1 MGDRA
6 VAGRI
11 DALMG
16 MARAAALGPGRVA
29 ILEEAVRVADAHAD
43 LRRAWD
49 ARIQLIHAATFA
61 DEPEKLFA
69 PFAWCLAQSD
79 REPQK
84 FPDEG
89 LFWSFKWVVSNATQL
104 LRVALPPLLAM
115 VDEMERRFL
124 RHGVG
129 RRSVWN
135 AKLNLAMFR
144 GDRQGLREAYR
155 QWERSPLDS
164 YTDCPACEQDGRVEY
179 QLFEGR
185 DEAAVEAAEPILSGR
200 LACRVITGRSYN
212 RILLPLV
219 RVGRVRDAM
228 SYHRKGFRLLSQPG
242 THLCDAARHITFLVV
257 TDNLPRALK
266 LFETHLPQ
274 PREGVTSGR
283 AEQFEFALASRLL
296 MARVAS
302 SRKSPLPLRLREGF
316 PGYERSGRYDP
327 AALADH
333 FDAEARR
340 VATLF
345 DARNGTPHFAR
356 QVEAASGLTEFVRPY
371 PLRGTPS
378 G

>member
-1 MGDRA
+1 MADRE
-6 VAGRI
+6 VGGRI

-16 MARAAALGPGRVA
+16 MARASALGPGRVA
-29 ILEEAVRVADAHAD
+29 LLEEAVRVADTHAD
-43 LRRAWD
+43 LRRGWD
-49 ARIQLIHAATFA
+49 ARLQLIHAATFA

-79 REPQK
+79 RAPDK
-84 FPDEG
+84 FPDAG

-104 LRVALPPLLAM
+104 LRVPMPPLLAM
-115 VDEMERRFL
+115 VDDMERRFL

-135 AKLNLAMFR
+135 AKLNLALFR
-144 GDRQGLREAYR
+144 GDRQGVCEAYP
-155 QWERSPLDS
+155 QWERSPVDN
-164 YTDCPACEQDGRVEY
+164 YTDCAACEQDCRVESR
-179 QLFEGR
+179 LLEGR

-219 RVGRVRDAM
+219 RVGRSRDAM
-228 SYHRKGFRLLSQPG
+228 SYHRRGFRLLSQPG
-242 THLCDAARHITFLVV
+242 THLTDVARHITFLVV

-266 LFETHLPQ
+266 LFETHLPR

-283 AEQFEFALASRLL
+283 AEQFEFALAARLL

-302 SRKSPLPLRLREGF
+302 TRKSALPLRMRGGF
-316 PGYERSGRYDP
+316 PGFEPSGRYDP
-327 AALADH
+327 AALAAH
-333 FDAEARR
+333 FDSEATRL
-340 VATLF
+340 ATLF
-345 DARNGTPHFAR
+345 DDRNGTPHFAR
-356 QVEAASGLTEFVRPY
+356 QVEVERSLAEFVRPY

-378 G
+378 P